1 MQEIAEMIE
10 KEIMQAGRPIPCDET
25 FEYRPI
31 QEPVKFKDENY
42 PDYSPVTVD
51 IMARAVY
58 ILRMA
63 YIYVRRID
71 WMISGDDN
79 EVNMAIRL
87 KEDLAELKA
96 IYPRGRF
103 TFDKDKVK
111 FNVAITQLK
120 NNNYRSQSYWDWVWL
135 KQD

>member
-1 MQEIAEMIE
+1 MSGGAFYYEQWRIQEIAEMIE
-10 KEIMQAGRPIPCDET
+10 KEIMQAGKPIPYDET
-25 FEYRPI
+25 FEYWPI
-31 QEPVKFKDENY
+31 HEPVEFKGENY
-42 PDYSPVTVD
+42 PDYSLVTVD

-79 EVNMAIRL
+79 EDNMAIRL

-96 IYPRGRF
+96 IYPRGRL

-111 FNVAITQLK
+111 FNVECGHYTTEE
-120 NNNYRSQSYWDWVWL
+120 
-135 KQD
+135 

>member
-1 MQEIAEMIE
+1 MIE
-10 KEIMQAGRPIPCDET
+10 KEIMQAGKPIPYDET
-25 FEYRPI
+25 FENRPI
-31 QEPVKFKDENY
+31 QEPVEFKGENY
-42 PDYSPVTVD
+42 PDYSLVTVD

-79 EVNMAIRL
+79 EDNMAIRL

-96 IYPRGRF
+96 IYPRGRI

-111 FNVAITQLK
+111 FNVECGHYTTEE
-120 NNNYRSQSYWDWVWL
+120 
-135 KQD
+135 

>member
-1 MQEIAEMIE
+1 MSGGAFYYEQWRIQEIAEMIE
-10 KEIMQAGRPIPCDET
+10 KEIMQAGKPIPYDET

-42 PDYSPVTVD
+42 PDYSLVTVD

-79 EVNMAIRL
+79 EDNMAIRL

-111 FNVAITQLK
+111 FNVECGHYTTEE
-120 NNNYRSQSYWDWVWL
+120 
-135 KQD
+135 